1 MIVLPAGSTAL
12 ILCVRPGARPPGLA
26 VEFDLVVVDVA
37 HGRLDVGVAH
47 EFLHGTQLD
56 PGIE

>member
-26 VEFDLVVVDVA
+26 VEFDLVVVDIA
-37 HGRLDVGVAH
+37 HRGLDVGMTH
-47 EFLHGTQLD
+47 EFLHGAQLH